1 MPGRNAGLG
10 GNVQP
15 VRVLPTPHG
24 GNGRLPAGGLT
35 GSGDGER
42 ICLPAGRAFHRLD
55 AATAAGHDLHVNSS
69 YRTYAAQAALYQ
81 AYQNGTGKLAAALG
95 LSADIQVTD
104 PATLR

>member
-55 AATAAGHDLHVNSS
+55 AATAAGHDLHVNSG
-69 YRTYAAQAALYQ
+69 YRTYAEQAALYQ
-81 AYQNGTGKLAAALG
+81 GYQNGRASWPRRG
-95 LSADIQVTD
+95 
-104 PATLR
+104 ATARTSWACPLTSR

>member
-24 GNGRLPAGGLT
+24 GNGR
-35 GSGDGER
+35 
-42 ICLPAGRAFHRLD
+42 LPAGRAFHRLD